1 VAGEPDNHPMAER
14 YLIAGPYR
22 LDTRNERLSV
32 DGTPVR
38 LGGKALHL
46 LKVFMEHPQMLMTK
60 SDLFDFVWP
69 GVAVSES
76 VLTTTIKELRQALG
90 DDARQP
96 GVIETVHRRGYR
108 FMLPVEEKSDE
119 DLETAAALV
128 SPIPPAMLPVRP
140 DAVQRHSF
148 LMVIGLAVAGLFL
161 LAFAASGRIASL
173 QPGGMS
179 PYPKSVAVLPFENLS
194 SEPDVDWFA
203 EGLTEEVLDRLT
215 RVPDLHVASRLSSL
229 DLLQSGRSL
238 PEAAHA
244 VGVANVLEGTV
255 RRANGR
261 VRVTVQLIR
270 AKDGFQIWSQNYDRP
285 ADDIISIQED
295 IAFEI
300 ASALQTVMD
309 PEKLDAMVKVGTRSV
324 EAYEAYLRGVS
335 FDRRQLDD
343 GGIDNMNA
351 AADSYERAR
360 ALDPHFAAAHWK
372 SALTW
377 FGNTTRINASLRKDE
392 ETEAE
397 RRRQFLVRVDA
408 AIAASQDETETLRY
422 LAARAGAE
430 LKLSD
435 AHAYM
440 KSYLEQRPRD
450 IDAWDQYGDLSAYVG
465 QRSELPVAA
474 ERIDTLSTESGDPQ
488 SRAITLYVQAN
499 LPGEAV
505 ATARRQLALRPEAAT
520 TLYQAHRAFIW
531 AGEIAEARALL
542 PRLRETNLQEAN
554 LLLAELRQAC
564 AEQKFDE
571 ARAVRQRIDEVGY
584 LTARWTAAQTIGD
597 TASAKTLLG
606 PLDTPESLPRLIQF
620 MIYPTFDAAQYPVLR
635 ATLKQAGIDPHPV
648 IPVPQA
654 CAGAVNGTGIDAKRQ
669 GQ

>member
-1 VAGEPDNHPMAER
+1 
-14 YLIAGPYR
+14 
-22 LDTRNERLSV
+22 
-32 DGTPVR
+32 
-38 LGGKALHL
+38 
-46 LKVFMEHPQMLMTK
+46 
-60 SDLFDFVWP
+60 
-69 GVAVSES
+69 
-76 VLTTTIKELRQALG
+76 
-90 DDARQP
+90 
-96 GVIETVHRRGYR
+96 
-108 FMLPVEEKSDE
+108 
-119 DLETAAALV
+119 
-128 SPIPPAMLPVRP
+128 
-140 DAVQRHSF
+140 
-148 LMVIGLAVAGLFL
+148 
-161 LAFAASGRIASL
+161 
-173 QPGGMS
+173 MS
-179 PYPKSVAVLPFENLS
+179 AHPKSVAVLPFENLS

-238 PEAAHA
+238 PDAAHA

-285 ADDIISIQED
+285 AEDIISIQED

-397 RRRQFLVRVDA
+397 RRRQFLLRVDA

-422 LAARAGAE
+422 RAARAESE

-465 QRSELPVAA
+465 QRSELRIAA
-474 ERIDTLSTESGDPQ
+474 ERINTLSIESGDPQ

-505 ATARRQLALRPEAAT
+505 AAARRQLALRPDAAT

-571 ARAVRQRIDEVGY
+571 ARAARKRIDEVGY
-584 LTARWTAAQTIGD
+584 VTARWTAAQ
-597 TASAKTLLG
+597 
-606 PLDTPESLPRLIQF
+606 
-620 MIYPTFDAAQYPVLR
+620 
-635 ATLKQAGIDPHPV
+635 ID
-648 IPVPQA
+648 
-654 CAGAVNGTGIDAKRQ
+654 R
-669 GQ
+669 